1 MALEPPPEQ
10 EFDELEAAKDF
21 INLHAKQH
29 GYALTK
35 DRDRFTKRKELRRVD
50 YRCDKGGKKRGEGV
64 VRQSSTRMT
73 ECPLDI
79 RIQSYL
85 VIRIFFGF
93 QIVSLYTV
101 YLYNP
106 ILTFMHV
113 TISPN
118 YLASSESH
126 SRLC

>member
-85 VIRIFFGF
+85 VIRIFFLDF
-93 QIVSLYTV
+93 RSYPYIQYIFITDF
-101 YLYNP
+101 N
-106 ILTFMHV
+106 FC
-113 TISPN
+113 
-118 YLASSESH
+118 A
-126 SRLC
+126 R